1 VNRTTRVRYNI
12 IEQRL
17 QYTELTTVSHEVLYG
32 IFSRW
37 YCSNT
42 YVGYYF
48 NYTPLA
54 KLKLLKYI
62 LTLGVNQRET
72 ETNGLHITVGA
83 HNFNFN
89 LRRYLLREG
98 AGLAQAV

>member
-1 VNRTTRVRYNI
+1 MHNI

-37 YCSNT
+37 FCSNT

-48 NYTPLA
+48 NYTSLA
-54 KLKLLKYI
+54 KFKMLKYV
-62 LTLGVNQRET
+62 LTLGVNQR
-72 ETNGLHITVGA
+72 
-83 HNFNFN
+83 
-89 LRRYLLREG
+89 
-98 AGLAQAV
+98 